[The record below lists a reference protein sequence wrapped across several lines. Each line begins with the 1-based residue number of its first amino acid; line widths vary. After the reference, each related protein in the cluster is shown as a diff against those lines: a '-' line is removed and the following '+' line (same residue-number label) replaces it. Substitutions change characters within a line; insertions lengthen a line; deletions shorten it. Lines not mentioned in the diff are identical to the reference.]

1 VEGKFVVLE
10 GIEACGKGSVVP
22 YILNWF
28 AGRGLATLHT
38 REPGG
43 TAYGEALR
51 ELLISKV
58 HNAPPISDALG
69 FYGAR
74 CDHTQNM
81 IIPALQQGW
90 NVICERYADSSLAY
104 QVSSCPEVQAVHE
117 LCKPHL
123 REPDLVLFLD
133 ISAETSLVRMDK
145 RRIEKKIPLDKF
157 ESKGHD
163 YLNQV
168 RHNYIELSSDGVG
181 RLKHNWTI
189 VNAEQ
194 SLSGVVAD
202 IESCLAA
209 FMGLA

>member
-1 VEGKFVVLE
+1 MEGKLIVLE
-10 GIEACGKGSVVP
+10 GIEACGKGSAVP
-22 YILNWF
+22 SILKWF
-28 AGRGLATLHT
+28 ADRGLRTLHT

-51 ELLISKV
+51 ELLISKD

-81 IIPALQQGW
+81 IIPALQQGIY
-90 NVICERYADSSLAY
+90 VICERYADSSLAY
-104 QVSSCPEVQAVHE
+104 QVSSCPEVRAVHE

-123 REPDLVLFLD
+123 LEPDLVLFLD
-133 ISAETSLVRMDK
+133 ISADTSLVRMEK

-157 ESKGHD
+157 ESKGYD

-168 RHNYIELSSDGVG
+168 RYNYTELALDESGHI
-181 RLKHNWTI
+181 KQNWR
-189 VNAEQ
+189 VVDAEQ
-194 SLSGVVAD
+194 SPEEVVAD
-202 IESCLAA
+202 IESYLAA
-209 FMGLA
+209 FMRAA

>member
-1 VEGKFVVLE
+1 MEGKLIVLE
-10 GIEACGKGSVVP
+10 GIEACGKGSAVP
-22 YILNWF
+22 SILKWF
-28 AGRGLATLHT
+28 ADRGLRTLHT

-51 ELLISKV
+51 ELLISKD

-81 IIPALQQGW
+81 IIPALRQGTH
-90 NVICERYADSSLAY
+90 VICERYADSSLAY
-104 QVSSCPEVQAVHE
+104 QVSSCPEVKAIHD

-133 ISAETSLVRMDK
+133 ISAGTSMVRMEK
-145 RRIEKKIPLDKF
+145 RRIERKIPLDKF
-157 ESKGHD
+157 ESKGYE

-168 RHNYIELSSDGVG
+168 RDNYIHLSSVPAGW
-181 RLKHNWTI
+181 LKHNWKI
-189 VNAEQ
+189 VDAEQ
-194 SLSGVVAD
+194 TLDKVVAE
-202 IESCLAA
+202 IESILEVYIAGA
-209 FMGLA
+209 

>member
-1 VEGKFVVLE
+1 
-10 GIEACGKGSVVP
+10 
-22 YILNWF
+22 
-28 AGRGLATLHT
+28 
-38 REPGG
+38 
-43 TAYGEALR
+43 
-51 ELLISKV
+51 
-58 HNAPPISDALG
+58 
-69 FYGAR
+69 
-74 CDHTQNM
+74 
-81 IIPALQQGW
+81 
-90 NVICERYADSSLAY
+90 
-104 QVSSCPEVQAVHE
+104 VQAVHE

>member
-1 VEGKFVVLE
+1 MEGKFVVLE

-28 AGRGLATLHT
+28 ADKGMPTLHT

-51 ELLISKV
+51 ALLISKD

-74 CDHTQNM
+74 CDHTKNM
-81 IIPALQQGW
+81 ITPALHQGV
-90 NVICERYADSSLAY
+90 NVICERYADSSRAY
-104 QVSSCPEVQAVHE
+104 QRGSFPEVEAVHE
-117 LCKPHL
+117 MCKPFL

-133 ISAETSLVRMDK
+133 ISAETSVLRMDK
-145 RRIEKKIPLDKF
+145 RRIEKNIPLDKF

-168 RHNYIELSSDGVG
+168 RTNYTQLALDESGNI
-181 RLKHNWTI
+181 KQNWR
-189 VNAEQ
+189 VVDAEQ
-194 SLSGVVAD
+194 SLEDVVAD
-202 IESCLAA
+202 IEAYLTA
-209 FMGLA
+209 FMRAA

>member
-22 YILNWF
+22 YIRNWF

-51 ELLISKV
+51 ELLISKD

-104 QVSSCPEVQAVHE
+104 QASSFPEVKAVHE
-117 LCKPHL
+117 LCKPNL
-123 REPDLVLFLD
+123 REPDLVFFLD
-133 ISAETSLVRMDK
+133 ISADTSLVRMEK

-157 ESKGHD
+157 ESKGYD

-168 RHNYIELSSDGVG
+168 RNNYTQLALDDSGHI
-181 RLKHNWTI
+181 KQNWR
-189 VNAEQ
+189 VVDAEQ
-194 SLSGVVAD
+194 SLEEVVAD
-202 IESCLAA
+202 IESYLAA
-209 FMGLA
+209 FMRAA